1 MNTTVKIVNLFLLFF
16 ITLFFIAPISAE
28 SLPDDEMSILNSAET
43 SINEELLP
51 GEEPLID
58 KDVNNSLSIDEDDFY
73 DDSFVFEA
81 PTLVIEVPVFE
92 TRSFDDIFPNFSQS
106 QKRAV
111 MSNIG
116 LRFAFE
122 KKDPPT
128 LVPAQ
133 DSGIDLYSKVMLKK
147 PSHIVEALVVVPYNK
162 RELDMLD
169 IYNAMRNIKDI
180 QKYTVPYRG
189 SEYKVFMDTTRLESA
204 QNRKPISDPSPSNV
218 LPLSETLYLC
228 FVDRTIGD
236 LYLRG
241 DISMSL
247 FGITYSLTNFRDVS
261 YSIFKVMK
269 AEKFIAIIYI
279 EPIKEGVLIYSMAGI
294 YLPNFVANRID
305 LPSNINY
312 RINVLINW
320 ITDGLRREENTSK
333 TQHFY
338 QMQNE

>member
-1 MNTTVKIVNLFLLFF
+1 MNSTDKIVNLFLFF
-16 ITLFFIAPISAE
+16 LITLFFIAPISAE
-28 SLPDDEMSILNSAET
+28 SLPDDETSILNDEGT
-43 SINEELLP
+43 FNNEELLL

-58 KDVNNSLSIDEDDFY
+58 KDINNSLSIDE

-81 PTLVIEVPVFE
+81 PTLVFEVPVFE

-106 QKRAV
+106 QKRDV
-111 MSNIG
+111 MSNVG
-116 LRFAFE
+116 LRSAFE
-122 KKDPPT
+122 KDEPPT
-128 LVPAQ
+128 LIPAH

-147 PSHIVEALVVVPYNK
+147 PSHIIEALVVVPYNK

-180 QKYTVPYRG
+180 QNNTVFYKG
-189 SEYKVFMDTTRLESA
+189 NEYKIFTNTTRLESA
-204 QNRKPISDPSPSNV
+204 QNRKPISDPPPFNM

-228 FVDRTIGD
+228 FVDRNIGD

-241 DISMSL
+241 DISISL

-269 AEKFIAIIYI
+269 AEKFTAIIYV
-279 EPIKEGVLIYSMAGI
+279 EPIKEGVLIYSMSGI
-294 YLPNFVANRID
+294 YLPSFVANRIN
-305 LPSNINY
+305 LSSNINY

-320 ITDGLRREENTSK
+320 ITDGLRREENISK
-333 TQHFY
+333 IPHFY
-338 QMQNE
+338 KIQKE